1 MTRRARSIAG
11 CCSCRTLRRPHR
23 SRPRP
28 PFWRAWTRC
37 CARTGRRSPAEGL
50 DPERLRMTPFTLTR
64 RGEENEDEDEEGI
77 PRGAHSSHKHAC
89 GAPLRAGLFS
99 LALTLTRRSPFPCA
113 PRGGVRLRSARGAQ
127 GFSPCLRAT
136 PGRGQLLGSQP
147 FSSQLKTLPAGLPSF
162 QALCFSG
169 SWGRSQS
176 LDFIF
181 E

>member
-89 GAPLRAGLFS
+89 GAPLRAGRRAFLLALDTHAAQPFSLRPARRGAPALRARGAGLFS
-99 LALTLTRRSPFPCA
+99 LPAGNSWP
-113 PRGGVRLRSARGAQ
+113 
-127 GFSPCLRAT
+127 RAT
-136 PGRGQLLGSQP
+136 PGIATLFFAAQDAAGGPPKLPLLLRQLGALTELGLH
-147 FSSQLKTLPAGLPSF
+147 F
-162 QALCFSG
+162 
-169 SWGRSQS
+169 
-176 LDFIF
+176 
-181 E
+181 